1 MDIHGKVAI
10 VTGGADGIGRAIVE
24 QLLIKGAKAVTIL
37 DVNVETGEK
46 TLEELRQE
54 YGEDRLVFVKC
65 DVSEATLL
73 EAAFASTKSRF
84 GGLDIVCNNAGIGN
98 EFKLDLCV
106 AVNLVKRAWVR
117 VNGAPGKDSILVIFT
132 QTAVIRGTYL
142 AVEHMGT
149 KNGGNGGVVIN
160 TASTSGF
167 YAIPLSPIYVATKH
181 GVVGFT
187 RSVAKEPMV
196 VDNGV
201 RVSAICPGVTK
212 TSIIDLKDVDEKS
225 RYGNILRKV
234 FKNPQ
239 GMTPTDVAISVI
251 TMIEDTK
258 YDGSTCMVTHKTPL
272 EIVDQPNIV
281 MT

>member
-1 MDIHGKVAI
+1 MGPFNFSQACILSSISTDMDIHGKVAI

-106 AVNLVKRAWVR
+106 AVNL
-117 VNGAPGKDSILVIFT
+117 
-132 QTAVIRGTYL
+132 TAVIRGTYL